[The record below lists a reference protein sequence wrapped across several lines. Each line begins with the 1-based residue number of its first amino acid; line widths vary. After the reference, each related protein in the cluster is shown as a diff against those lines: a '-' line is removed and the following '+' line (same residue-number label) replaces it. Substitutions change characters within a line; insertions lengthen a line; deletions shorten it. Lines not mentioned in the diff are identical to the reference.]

1 MLSRY
6 RKRLAVWYSRSL
18 TPLVTSDKYSADKI
32 LISTA
37 SSIFRIA
44 IKDPT
49 SKLLYSPIESKR
61 IIKLEDKGMFIVLS
75 SYVIEITNHN
85 FSYHLELGHEVMVK
99 LHKMFDAKLR
109 ELVDSEEAQFKDQR
123 SVGLLSVLDILK

>member
-1 MLSRY
+1 MLARY
-6 RKRLAVWYSRSL
+6 RKKLAVWYSRSL
-18 TPLVTSDKYSADKI
+18 SPLVTSDKYSAEKI
-32 LISTA
+32 LVSTA

-44 IKDPT
+44 VKDPS

-85 FSYHLELGHEVMVK
+85 FSYHLELGHEVMSK
-99 LHKMFDAKLR
+99 LNKMFDAKLK
-109 ELVDSEEAQFKDQR
+109 ELVDGEEAQFKDQR
-123 SVGLLSVLDILK
+123 SVGLLAVLDILK

>member
-6 RKRLAVWYSRSL
+6 KKRLAVWYSRSL

-44 IKDPT
+44 VKDP
-49 SKLLYSPIESKR
+49 SAKLLYSPIESKR
-61 IIKLEDKGMFIVLS
+61 IIKLENKGMFIVLS

-85 FSYHLELGHEVMVK
+85 FSYHLELGQVMVK
-99 LHKMFDAKLR
+99 LHKMFDTKLR

>member
-1 MLSRY
+1 MLARY

-18 TPLVTSDKYSADKI
+18 TPLVTSDKYSAEKI
-32 LISTA
+32 LVSTA

-44 IKDPT
+44 VKDPS
-49 SKLLYSPIESKR
+49 SKLLYSPVERKR

-85 FSYHLELGHEVMVK
+85 FSYHLELGHEVMAK
-99 LHKMFDAKLR
+99 LHKMFDAKLK
-109 ELVDSEEAQFKDQR
+109 ELVDNEEAQFKDQR